1 MENDR
6 RQHCQSPARA
16 CSGVADDLDGKES
29 NEAMTTFEPGD
40 RVVIRVGKRPKIG
53 TVVGQTSSCSE
64 TFPHTRVL
72 VMVDGVGKKSYL
84 HNALKVLK
92 PVPPPTP
99 EESSL

>member
-1 MENDR
+1 M
-6 RQHCQSPARA
+6 S
-16 CSGVADDLDGKES
+16 
-29 NEAMTTFEPGD
+29 TFAPGD

-72 VMVDGVGKKSYL
+72 VMVDGHGKKSYL
-84 HNALKVLK
+84 PNALNPVK
-92 PVPPPTP
+92 PIAPPTP